1 MQSKIIGGS
10 GKLELCSRSRLSSS
24 SSSGQTS
31 KRTGHTEYPT
41 VRTFRLLCPPA
52 TRMSWFQLGLVRSA
66 KVRLWVKFSLGLLCN
81 GKSWCVN
88 RPFTPEP
95 QPRGLSTSRASIHRL
110 GTFWSCVGTPAS
122 RARRSFT
129 KTEPKLFMS
138 RLSSIKHGYRKTNK
152 VYLLGS
158 TFTFC
163 WFSFVCSRCFSV
175 VFLVCERGKGLGHL
189 SMCQDLCATDLEKY
203 DLTWL
208 YIVQKQTFAPA
219 GWIRASS
226 EEAPVDC
233 LDFSPLLFSGHLHHP
248 SCTMVMIPH
257 WKVYESTYSVG
268 SFITSIL
275 EAWPPGKCQ
284 ICGECLS
291 LANVCSGCRAPGDV

>member
-52 TRMSWFQLGLVRSA
+52 TRMSWFQLGLIRSA

-95 QPRGLSTSRASIHRL
+95 QPPGL
-110 GTFWSCVGTPAS
+110 SCVGTPAS

-129 KTEPKLFMS
+129 TTEPKLFMS

-163 WFSFVCSRCFSV
+163 WFSF
-175 VFLVCERGKGLGHL
+175 GL
-189 SMCQDLCATDLEKY
+189 
-203 DLTWL
+203 
-208 YIVQKQTFAPA
+208 F
-219 GWIRASS
+219 
-226 EEAPVDC
+226 
-233 LDFSPLLFSGHLHHP
+233 
-248 SCTMVMIPH
+248 
-257 WKVYESTYSVG
+257 
-268 SFITSIL
+268 
-275 EAWPPGKCQ
+275 
-284 ICGECLS
+284 
-291 LANVCSGCRAPGDV
+291 